1 MDLIKIRIIGACGS
15 GKSYIAK
22 LLSEKYDI
30 NYYELDNLVWDR
42 SADQLRYPIEI
53 RDSKLVE
60 ILRKESWIVE
70 GVHYKWGQESFEKAD
85 YIFIL
90 KPNRMVRDSRVIRRF
105 ILTRMGIEQW
115 NYKQSIKNLYE
126 MLFIWNRG
134 YDKDAIHRIMELTNK
149 YAAKRII
156 IKDNQEILR
165 FLQEIR

>member
-165 FLQEIR
+165 YLQEIR